1 MYEGSCPFSLTLPP
15 SRAPPLHPI
24 STGPR
29 AWYRGYPSPLRM
41 LCLGTFHLT
50 PAEEQSI
57 FAAQACFITRYVS
70 PTTRDL
76 TSTSLAW
83 KCSSF
88 LAHFRRECAIWVYED
103 PCGRSAV
110 STILRSFDGKSL
122 VRIKML
128 RPDVYAAFVLPSVI
142 SLTSSTYSM
151 CEWASA
157 CVIFSAG
164 RLLAFLPVKL

>member
-1 MYEGSCPFSLTLPP
+1 MP
-15 SRAPPLHPI
+15 
-24 STGPR
+24 
-29 AWYRGYPSPLRM
+29 
-41 LCLGTFHLT
+41 CLGTFRLT

-57 FAAQACFITRYVS
+57 FAAQACFITHYVS

-103 PCGRSAV
+103 PTHAGEVRC
-110 STILRSFDGKSL
+110 TRSFDDKSL
-122 VRIKML
+122 IKIKML
-128 RPDVYAAFVLPSVI
+128 RPDIYAAFVLTSVI
-142 SLTSSTYSM
+142 SLTSTYSM

-164 RLLAFLPVKL
+164 RLLASLPVKL